1 MTIMQNDPMGQ
12 AALEYISGQRGLS
25 IRVRSNIAE
34 DDFIPVDYLFR
45 SFDQMPEIEQKAL
58 MLCKGDVLDIGSGVG
73 SHALYLQQKGLQ
85 VDCIDTSA
93 GCKEVALQ
101 RGIKHFYL
109 ADFYQFETDKKYD
122 TLLLMMNGIGLA
134 GNLKNLDHFLQCL
147 KKHLKPNG
155 QILLDSSDLR
165 YLFIDEDSY
174 MMVPMENYYGEVIYT
189 MKFKNHKTQP
199 FPWLFIDPAL
209 LEDKATVNGFEFE
222 KLIDGP
228 HYDYLARLILKQ

>member
-1 MTIMQNDPMGQ
+1 MGQ
-12 AALEYISGQRGLS
+12 AALDYMSGKRELS

-45 SFDQMPEIEQKAL
+45 SFNQMPEIEQKAL
-58 MLCKGDVLDIGSGVG
+58 MLCKGYVLDIGAGTG

-85 VDCIDTSA
+85 VDCIDTSE
-93 GCKEVALQ
+93 GCKEAALQ
-101 RGIKHFYL
+101 RGVTSYYQ
-109 ADFYQFETDKKYD
+109 ADFYQFDTNNKYD

-134 GNLKNLDHFLQCL
+134 GNLKNLDQFLQTL
-147 KKHLKPNG
+147 KKHLNPGG
-155 QILLDSSDLR
+155 QVMLDSSDLR

-189 MKFKNHKTQP
+189 MKYKNHKTQP

-209 LEDKATVNGFEFE
+209 LEDKAIENGFTFE
-222 KLIDGP
+222 KLFDGP
-228 HYDYLARLILKQ
+228 HYDYLAKLILKP

>member
-1 MTIMQNDPMGQ
+1 MQNDPMGQ
-12 AALEYISGQRGLS
+12 AALDYMSGKRGLS

-34 DDFIPVDYLFR
+34 DDQIPVDYLFR
-45 SFDQMPEIEQKAL
+45 TFNEMPEIEQKAL
-58 MLCKGDVLDIGSGVG
+58 MHCKGKILDIGAGVG
-73 SHALYLQQKGLQ
+73 CHALYLQQKGLE
-85 VDCIDTSA
+85 VDCLDTSA
-93 GCKEVALQ
+93 GCKEAALQ
-101 RGIKHFYL
+101 KGVNSYYQV
-109 ADFYQFETDKKYD
+109 DFYEFDTNTKYD

-134 GNLKNLDHFLQCL
+134 GTLKNLDHFLQTL
-147 KKHLKPNG
+147 KKHLKPGG

-189 MKFKNHKTQP
+189 MKYKQHKTNP

-209 LEDKATVNGFEFE
+209 LEEKAIENGFDFI

-228 HYDYLARLILKQ
+228 HYDYLAQLILK

>member
-1 MTIMQNDPMGQ
+1 MQNDPMGQ
-12 AALEYISGQRGLS
+12 AALDYMSGKRELS

-45 SFDQMPEIEQKAL
+45 SFNQMPEIEQKAL
-58 MLCKGDVLDIGSGVG
+58 MLCKGNVLDIGAGTG

-85 VDCIDTSA
+85 VDCIDTSE
-93 GCKEVALQ
+93 GCKETALQ
-101 RGIKHFYL
+101 RGVISYYQ
-109 ADFYQFETDKKYD
+109 ADFYQFETNKKYD

-134 GNLKNLDHFLQCL
+134 GNLKNLDHFLQTL
-147 KKHLKPNG
+147 KKHLNPGG
-155 QILLDSSDLR
+155 QVILDSSDLR

-189 MKFKNHKTQP
+189 MKYKNHKTQP

-209 LEDKATVNGFEFE
+209 LEDKAIENVFTFE
-222 KLIDGP
+222 KLFDGP
-228 HYDYLARLILKQ
+228 HYDYLARLILK